1 MTEATCSVMGSDPTK
16 EIISSSV
23 GELNAN
29 CSAKVMSEDGVTEV
43 PRGQRGEI
51 WIQAPK

>member
-1 MTEATCSVMGSDPTK
+1 MTEATCSILGWDMRIPNPPN
-16 EIISSSV
+16 SV

-29 CSAKVMSEDGVTEV
+29 CSAKIVDPEGNEV
-43 PRGQRGEI
+43 PQGQRGEI